1 MAESQLPSLLK
12 PYIDRCVI
20 TLGGYFSNS
29 FAFRLSIK
37 HLHVPTAF
45 PQGTTGET
53 IASGRRSGPKEYPLR
68 MVLEACPDVAHYS
81 RHEIAHWKDFLDT
94 VEKTVRRGFPSDK
107 LRHAWKDAVDAM
119 GEIEA
124 AIVVVAILQRGD
136 MIRSAGGYLRNL
148 TAKARSRTFSAWPMI
163 LALLRLASGLPRRGS

>member
-1 MAESQLPSLLK
+1 
-12 PYIDRCVI
+12 
-20 TLGGYFSNS
+20 
-29 FAFRLSIK
+29 
-37 HLHVPTAF
+37 
-45 PQGTTGET
+45 
-53 IASGRRSGPKEYPLR
+53 

-94 VEKTVRRGFPSDK
+94 VEKTVRPS
-107 LRHAWKDAVDAM
+107 LGISSSAWKDAVDAM

-163 LALLRLASGLPRRGS
+163 LALLRLASGLPRRE